1 MCIRDRGH
9 DDPTMIKALES
20 YISSPAMDNEYNETD
35 NRFDATKIPLDDPGV
50 MELFHGTEVLGIRP
64 EDIGGCPVGCLGIPE
79 FGTDFVIQMVV
90 DTKPQTLSDLIRI
103 SGLSHGTD
111 VWLNN
116 AQDVY
121 KRQEPDGTASV
132 TVSEAETGQ
141 VIQVPMKYTIDRDAK
156 TVTIEKDLQ
165 AIREAVEESDGNLT
179 QESMEA
185 AAESLDDSFDDSV
198 DQDTLTLS
206 EREYGDQIIL
216 IKQ

>member
-1 MCIRDRGH
+1 MSVAKNDEVKRSRLWRI
-9 DDPTMIKALES
+9 ALLVSSVLIVLVVIFLLTKLFTTNPLEGS
-20 YISSPAMDNEYNETD
+20 WEDENGKIS
-35 NRFDATKIPLDDPGV
+35 
-50 MELFHGTEVLGIRP
+50 
-64 EDIGGCPVGCLGIPE
+64 
-79 FGTDFVIQMVV
+79 
-90 DTKPQTLSDLIRI
+90 LS
-103 SGLSHGTD
+103 
-111 VWLNN
+111 V
-116 AQDVY
+116 
-121 KRQEPDGTASV
+121 EPDGTASV

-141 VIQVPMKYTIDRDAK
+141 VIQVPMKYTIDRDEK

-185 AAESLDDSFDDSV
+185 AAESLDDSFDYSV

>member
-1 MCIRDRGH
+1 
-9 DDPTMIKALES
+9 MIVAKNDEVKRSRLWRIALLVSSVLIVLVVIFLLTKLFTTNPLEGS
-20 YISSPAMDNEYNETD
+20 WEDENGKIS
-35 NRFDATKIPLDDPGV
+35 
-50 MELFHGTEVLGIRP
+50 
-64 EDIGGCPVGCLGIPE
+64 
-79 FGTDFVIQMVV
+79 
-90 DTKPQTLSDLIRI
+90 LS
-103 SGLSHGTD
+103 
-111 VWLNN
+111 V
-116 AQDVY
+116 
-121 KRQEPDGTASV
+121 EPDGTASV

-156 TVTIEKDLQ
+156 TVTIEKNLQ

-185 AAESLDDSFDDSV
+185 AAESLDDSFDYSV

>member
-1 MCIRDRGH
+1 
-9 DDPTMIKALES
+9 MIVAKNDEVKRSRLWRIALLV
-20 YISSPAMDNEYNETD
+20 SSVLIVLVVI
-35 NRFDATKIPLDDPGV
+35 FLLTKLFTTNPLEGSW
-50 MELFHGTEVLGIRP
+50 
-64 EDIGGCPVGCLGIPE
+64 EDENG
-79 FGTDFVIQMVV
+79 
-90 DTKPQTLSDLIRI
+90 KSSLS
-103 SGLSHGTD
+103 
-111 VWLNN
+111 V
-116 AQDVY
+116 
-121 KRQEPDGTASV
+121 EPNGTASV

-185 AAESLDDSFDDSV
+185 AAESLDDSFDYSV

>member
-1 MCIRDRGH
+1 
-9 DDPTMIKALES
+9 MIVAKNDEVKSSRLWRIALLVFSVLIVLVVIFLLTKLFTTNPLEGS
-20 YISSPAMDNEYNETD
+20 WEDENGKIS
-35 NRFDATKIPLDDPGV
+35 
-50 MELFHGTEVLGIRP
+50 
-64 EDIGGCPVGCLGIPE
+64 
-79 FGTDFVIQMVV
+79 
-90 DTKPQTLSDLIRI
+90 LS
-103 SGLSHGTD
+103 
-111 VWLNN
+111 V
-116 AQDVY
+116 
-121 KRQEPDGTASV
+121 EPDGTASV

-185 AAESLDDSFDDSV
+185 AAESLDDSFDYSV

>member
-1 MCIRDRGH
+1 
-9 DDPTMIKALES
+9 MIVAKNDEVKRSRLWRIALLVSSVLIVLVVIFLLTKLLTTNPLEGS
-20 YISSPAMDNEYNETD
+20 WEDENGKIS
-35 NRFDATKIPLDDPGV
+35 
-50 MELFHGTEVLGIRP
+50 
-64 EDIGGCPVGCLGIPE
+64 
-79 FGTDFVIQMVV
+79 
-90 DTKPQTLSDLIRI
+90 LS
-103 SGLSHGTD
+103 
-111 VWLNN
+111 V
-116 AQDVY
+116 
-121 KRQEPDGTASV
+121 EPNGTASV

-185 AAESLDDSFDDSV
+185 AAESLDDSFDYSV

>member
-1 MCIRDRGH
+1 
-9 DDPTMIKALES
+9 MIVAKNDEVKRSRLWRIALLVSSVLIVLVVIFLLTKLFTTNPLEGS
-20 YISSPAMDNEYNETD
+20 WEDENGKIS
-35 NRFDATKIPLDDPGV
+35 
-50 MELFHGTEVLGIRP
+50 
-64 EDIGGCPVGCLGIPE
+64 
-79 FGTDFVIQMVV
+79 
-90 DTKPQTLSDLIRI
+90 LS
-103 SGLSHGTD
+103 
-111 VWLNN
+111 V
-116 AQDVY
+116 
-121 KRQEPDGTASV
+121 EPDGTASV

-185 AAESLDDSFDDSV
+185 AAESLDDSFDYSV

-216 IKQ
+216 IRQ

>member
-1 MCIRDRGH
+1 
-9 DDPTMIKALES
+9 MIVAKNDEVKRSRLWRIALLVSSVLIVLVVIFLLTKLFTTNPLEGSWEDES
-20 YISSPAMDNEYNETD
+20 GKIS
-35 NRFDATKIPLDDPGV
+35 
-50 MELFHGTEVLGIRP
+50 
-64 EDIGGCPVGCLGIPE
+64 
-79 FGTDFVIQMVV
+79 
-90 DTKPQTLSDLIRI
+90 LS
-103 SGLSHGTD
+103 
-111 VWLNN
+111 V
-116 AQDVY
+116 
-121 KRQEPDGTASV
+121 EPDGTASV

-185 AAESLDDSFDDSV
+185 AAESLDDSFDYSV

>member
-1 MCIRDRGH
+1 
-9 DDPTMIKALES
+9 MIVAKNDEVKRSRLWRIALLVSSVLIVLVVIFLLTKLFTTNPLEGS
-20 YISSPAMDNEYNETD
+20 WEDENGKIS
-35 NRFDATKIPLDDPGV
+35 
-50 MELFHGTEVLGIRP
+50 
-64 EDIGGCPVGCLGIPE
+64 
-79 FGTDFVIQMVV
+79 
-90 DTKPQTLSDLIRI
+90 LS
-103 SGLSHGTD
+103 
-111 VWLNN
+111 V
-116 AQDVY
+116 
-121 KRQEPDGTASV
+121 EPNGTASV
-132 TVSEAETGQ
+132 IVSEAETGQ

-185 AAESLDDSFDDSV
+185 AAESLDDSFDYSV

>member
-1 MCIRDRGH
+1 
-9 DDPTMIKALES
+9 MIVAKNDEVKRSRLWRIALLVSSVLIVLVVIFLLTKLFTTNPLEGS
-20 YISSPAMDNEYNETD
+20 WEDENGKIS
-35 NRFDATKIPLDDPGV
+35 
-50 MELFHGTEVLGIRP
+50 
-64 EDIGGCPVGCLGIPE
+64 
-79 FGTDFVIQMVV
+79 
-90 DTKPQTLSDLIRI
+90 LS
-103 SGLSHGTD
+103 
-111 VWLNN
+111 V
-116 AQDVY
+116 
-121 KRQEPDGTASV
+121 EPDGTASV

-156 TVTIEKDLQ
+156 TVTMEKDLQ

-185 AAESLDDSFDDSV
+185 AAESLDDSFDYSV

>member
-1 MCIRDRGH
+1 
-9 DDPTMIKALES
+9 MIVAKNDEVKRSRLWRIALLVSSVLIVLVVIFLLTKLFTTNPLEVS
-20 YISSPAMDNEYNETD
+20 WEDENGKIS
-35 NRFDATKIPLDDPGV
+35 
-50 MELFHGTEVLGIRP
+50 
-64 EDIGGCPVGCLGIPE
+64 
-79 FGTDFVIQMVV
+79 
-90 DTKPQTLSDLIRI
+90 LS
-103 SGLSHGTD
+103 
-111 VWLNN
+111 V
-116 AQDVY
+116 
-121 KRQEPDGTASV
+121 EPDGTASV

-185 AAESLDDSFDDSV
+185 AAESLDDSFDYSV

>member
-1 MCIRDRGH
+1 
-9 DDPTMIKALES
+9 MIVAKNDEVKRSRLWRIALLVSSVLIVLVVIFLLTKLFTTNPLEGS
-20 YISSPAMDNEYNETD
+20 WEDENGKISLS
-35 NRFDATKIPLDDPGV
+35 
-50 MELFHGTEVLGIRP
+50 
-64 EDIGGCPVGCLGIPE
+64 
-79 FGTDFVIQMVV
+79 V
-90 DTKPQTLSDLIRI
+90 D
-103 SGLSHGTD
+103 
-111 VWLNN
+111 
-116 AQDVY
+116 
-121 KRQEPDGTASV
+121 PDGTASV

-185 AAESLDDSFDDSV
+185 AAESLDDSFDYSV